1 MGAQQGK
8 ETRCGS
14 GSSVS
19 SNRGKPAK
27 HYQRSK
33 ASSKES
39 RSSLAA
45 NNVFSE
51 HNEAL
56 LQSRPLPQIPDMS
69 DDIRNLPPPMSSAS
83 RWMSKDNLLSQDDD
97 SQLFVAL
104 YDFHSGGE
112 NQLSLRKGQQ
122 VRVLSYNKTG
132 EWCEAQSWNGL
143 VGWVPSNY
151 ITPVNSLEKHSWYHG
166 PISRNAAEYLLSSGI
181 NGSFLVRESESSP
194 GQRSISVRYE
204 GRVYHYRI
212 NEDSDGKVFVTSECP
227 FNTLAELVHHHSIH
241 TDGLITVL
249 LYPAPKRNKPTVFA
263 LSPEPD
269 EWEIERTDIVMKHR
283 LGGGQYGDV
292 YEAIWKRYNM
302 TVAVKT
308 LKEDTMAL
316 KDFLEEASIMKE
328 MKHPNLVQL
337 LGVCTREPP
346 FYIITEFMQ
355 HGNLLDFLRSTTRD
369 SINAIILMHMATQI
383 SSAMS
388 YLESRC
394 FIHRDLAA
402 RNCLVGDGHLVKVA
416 DFGLARLMRDDTYTA
431 HAGAKFPIKWTAPE
445 GLAYNKFSTKS
456 DVWAFGI
463 LLWEIATYGMSPYP
477 GVELTDVYHMLE
489 SGYRMECPSGCP
501 SRIYE
506 LMKDCWLWEPNERP
520 TFKDIHEILENM
532 FHNSN
537 IIEEVEKQLEKKLP
551 SGLGKS
557 GSISSSKSHTFN
569 EKSCQNIGSELDN
582 NVMVSESQGIFSVK
596 SVFVQLS
603 RSSPRYKHVPAPPP
617 KRASSFKENS
627 FPDGLDQVEDTMF
640 FRESPDTKFDAG
652 VEDYPLCNKMGKGDS
667 HERMSEKEDSGV
679 AASSSDASSIQL
691 KKSKKNR
698 SQTSLAAQKSKDV
711 NGSRKNDT
719 KKVKVAALEV
729 QNVKKAISRY
739 GTLPKGARIGA
750 YLDSLRQHG
759 LHEGTACP
767 PETVMEG
774 ELECLREISEEVHV
788 DHRVT
793 GSVTNLSRLEIS
805 SSRHLAGM
813 RYGLE
818 NKSIR
823 NAHRFFLRQKSDL
836 THNKMNDVLETFS
849 ITESHHLRSRKPIL
863 TDRFFQ
869 NKKTEKKSESLTC
882 IREPMELLGNV
893 SNIFVNNTTHHAS
906 WENVVTNNC
915 IANSAL
921 VFESDRLDRD
931 MHKRNLKKR
940 TFNKPALNRSQNAKG
955 DGSKLPFNQQKS
967 LECNNGGNGVQF
979 MPNNGTN
986 KVKSNHFSL
995 NQCNSKLAPVT
1006 DLSDENIF
1014 TESDDSLSSPESLEN
1029 LAKVPLPDAV
1039 SELELTSQSEVVI
1052 PAPEGFQNSIG
1063 AEEEVCVSG
1072 FAKLNV
1078 ENSLEDIGAI
1088 DDDGVKNAK
1097 ESHAHPKILLR
1108 KDLSSDSL
1116 DVDFKHERSKSDA
1129 FVSDKPFSVTDSG
1142 GRRHSAGNVKNIKK
1156 HFERDFAIYDKV
1168 ANNSDGNESPE
1179 LDSSSDKII
1188 VNSKS
1193 MKVIQNDS
1201 KCSDDYFRNV
1211 NNAHEENDNLF
1222 FPPPLPPEGLN
1233 PDAGSVT
1240 SRNSPP
1246 TSPPLDPRLSNGQNK
1261 QSAKNS
1267 DQNTQNMNKVESICL
1282 DDAQSRSSIVE
1293 IHKSME
1299 DIIGRLRNS
1308 SHSNGTKVIQ
1318 LSEKIN
1324 LFCSTC
1330 GTHTANVPAQEQ
1342 FHFRELISILENQ
1355 KEHFQSYSSK
1365 SSGDVKLLT
1374 EIHSTIRDLMNV
1386 VQR

>member
-19 SNRGKPAK
+19 STRGKPAK

-33 ASSKES
+33 ASSKDS

-45 NNVFSE
+45 GNVFTE

-56 LQSRPLPQIPDMS
+56 LQSRPLPQIPDIS
-69 DDIRNLPPPMSSAS
+69 DDIRNLPPPLEGST
-83 RWMSKDNLLSQDDD
+83 RWMSKENLLSQDEND

-104 YDFHSGGE
+104 YDFQSGGE

-212 NEDSDGKVFVTSECP
+212 NEDSEGKVFVTSECP

-292 YEAIWKRYNM
+292 YEAVWKRYNM

-355 HGNLLDFLRSTTRD
+355 HGNLLDFLRNTTRD

-489 SGYRMECPSGCP
+489 SGYRMECPAGCP
-501 SRIYE
+501 ARIYE
-506 LMKDCWLWEPNERP
+506 LMKECWLWEPNERP
-520 TFKDIHEILENM
+520 TFKDIHDILENM
-532 FHNSN
+532 FQNSN
-537 IIEEVEKQLEKKLP
+537 IIEEVEKQLEQKFS
-551 SGLGKS
+551 SGLSKS
-557 GSISSSKSHTFN
+557 GSVSSSKSHSFN
-569 EKSCQNIGSELDN
+569 DKTCQNMGSELEN
-582 NVMVSESQGIFSVK
+582 NVMTSESQNIFSVK

-603 RSSPRYKHVPAPPP
+603 RSSPRYKHMPVPPP
-617 KRASSFKENS
+617 KRTSSFKENS
-627 FPDGLDQVEDTMF
+627 FPDDLDKVEDSMF
-640 FRESPDTKFDAG
+640 FRENPDVKFEAG
-652 VEDYPLCNKMGKGDS
+652 AEDFSACNKIPKGDS
-667 HERMSEKEDSGV
+667 HDRISEKEDSGV

-698 SQTSLAAQKSKDV
+698 SQTSLAIQKSKDGN
-711 NGSRKNDT
+711 NGKKNET
-719 KKVKVAALEV
+719 KKVRVAALEV

-759 LHEGTACP
+759 LHEGTQCP
-767 PETVMEG
+767 PETIMEG

-788 DHRVT
+788 DRRVT

-805 SSRHLAGM
+805 SRHMTGM

-818 NKSIR
+818 NQSIR
-823 NAHRFFLRQKSDL
+823 NSHRFFLRQKSDL

-849 ITESHHLRSRKPIL
+849 ITESHHLRSRKPL
-863 TDRFFQ
+863 LNSRFFP
-869 NKKTEKKSESLTC
+869 NKKAEKKSESLSC
-882 IREPMELLGNV
+882 IREPMELLGN
-893 SNIFVNNTTHHAS
+893 STHHAS
-906 WENVVTNNC
+906 WENIVANNC
-915 IANSAL
+915 ISNNGL
-921 VFESDRLDRD
+921 MFDDRLDRD

-940 TFNKPALNRSQNAKG
+940 TFNKSSNGREPVANS
-955 DGSKLPFNQQKS
+955 DSSKLMYNQHNS
-967 LECNNGGNGVQF
+967 TECNNSGNMQF
-979 MPNNGTN
+979 IPINASDKKM
-986 KVKSNHFSL
+986 KSKRFVN
-995 NQCNSKLAPVT
+995 NSKLAPVT
-1006 DLSDENIF
+1006 DLSDENLF
-1014 TESDDSLSSPESLEN
+1014 SESEESFSSPDDIDSL
-1029 LAKVPLPDAV
+1029 ADVPPPDAT
-1039 SELELTSQSEVVI
+1039 SELELTSQSGVIGSEIVI

-1063 AEEEVCVSG
+1063 ADEEDCLAGLE
-1072 FAKLNV
+1072 KLNV
-1078 ENSLEDIGAI
+1078 KSEGHGATESTKPQIKKKPSHLKNSIVKNLSADSVEPEDI
-1088 DDDGVKNAK
+1088 
-1097 ESHAHPKILLR
+1097 
-1108 KDLSSDSL
+1108 
-1116 DVDFKHERSKSDA
+1116 KHERSKSDA
-1129 FVSDKPFSVTDSG
+1129 FVNDKPSIAKKESN
-1142 GRRHSAGNVKNIKK
+1142 GRRHSSGCVKNFKK
-1156 HFERDFAIYDKV
+1156 LFEREFAIYDKV
-1168 ANNSDGNESPE
+1168 AKSSDDNGSPDLPDE
-1179 LDSSSDKII
+1179 EDSSEDKGR
-1188 VNSKS
+1188 SHTKKRS
-1193 MKVIQNDS
+1193 QNDS
-1201 KCSDDYFRNV
+1201 KTEKPHPDTYFANA
-1211 NNAHEENDNLF
+1211 NNAQEENDNSF
-1222 FPPPLPPEGLN
+1222 FPPPPPPEELAFEEVSSNN
-1233 PDAGSVT
+1233 PKN
-1240 SRNSPP
+1240 NSPATTP
-1246 TSPPLDPRLSNGQNK
+1246 SL
-1261 QSAKNS
+1261 
-1267 DQNTQNMNKVESICL
+1267 DQNLFKPNKLFPQISDSSTKNMNQTNEKTGSKDSDRKIMEIY
-1282 DDAQSRSSIVE
+1282 RSL
-1293 IHKSME
+1293 E
-1299 DIIGRLRNS
+1299 DLIGRLRNS
-1308 SHSNGTKVIQ
+1308 SHSNGSKVNQ
-1318 LSEKIN
+1318 LTEKIG

-1330 GTHTANVPAQEQ
+1330 GSHTANIAAQEQ
-1342 FHFRELISILENQ
+1342 FHFRELISILEGQ
-1355 KEHFQSYSSK
+1355 KERFHSYSSK
-1365 SSGDVKLLT
+1365 CSGDVKLLT
-1374 EIHSTIRDLMNV
+1374 EMHSTIRDLINII
-1386 VQR
+1386 QR

>member
-19 SNRGKPAK
+19 STRGKPAK

-33 ASSKES
+33 ASKDS
-39 RSSLAA
+39 RSSIAA
-45 NNVFSE
+45 GNVFTE
-51 HNEAL
+51 HNAL
-56 LQSRPLPQIPDMS
+56 LQSRPLPQIPDVS
-69 DDIRNLPPPMSSAS
+69 DDIRNLPPPLDAPS
-83 RWMSKDNLLSQDDD
+83 RWMSKDNLLSQDEND

-104 YDFHSGGE
+104 YDFQSGGE
-112 NQLSLRKGQQ
+112 NQLSIRKGQQ

-132 EWCEAQSWNGL
+132 EWCEATSWNGL

-194 GQRSISVRYE
+194 GQRSISVRFE

-316 KDFLEEASIMKE
+316 KDFIEEASIMKE

-355 HGNLLDFLRSTTRD
+355 HGNLLDFLRSATRD

-489 SGYRMECPSGCP
+489 SGYRMECPAGCP
-501 SRIYE
+501 ARIYD
-506 LMKDCWLWEPNERP
+506 LMKECWLWEPNERP
-520 TFKDIHEILENM
+520 TFKDIHDILENM
-532 FHNSN
+532 FQNSN
-537 IIEEVEKQLEKKLP
+537 IIEEVEKQLEKKLAA
-551 SGLGKS
+551 GLCKS
-557 GSISSSKSHTFN
+557 GSISSSKSYSFN
-569 EKSCQNIGSELDN
+569 EKPCQNISPEIEN
-582 NVMVSESQGIFSVK
+582 NAVTSESQNIFSVK

-603 RSSPRYKHVPAPPP
+603 RSSPRYKHMPAPPP
-617 KRASSFKENS
+617 KRTSTFKENS
-627 FPDGLDQVEDTMF
+627 YPDDLDKVEDAAF
-640 FRESPDTKFDAG
+640 YFRESPDVKFDAAADDDFSPCDKTPG
-652 VEDYPLCNKMGKGDS
+652 GDS
-667 HERMSEKEDSGV
+667 PIERNSEKEDSGV

-691 KKSKKNR
+691 KKSKKNK
-698 SQTSLAAQKSKDV
+698 SQNSLIQKCKDV
-711 NGSRKNDT
+711 NGKKTDS

-759 LHEGTACP
+759 LHEGTSCP
-767 PETVMEG
+767 PETIMEG

-788 DHRVT
+788 DRRVT

-805 SSRHLAGM
+805 SRHMTGV

-823 NAHRFFLRQKSDL
+823 NSHRFFMRQKSDL

-849 ITESHHLRSRKPIL
+849 ITESHHLRSGKL
-863 TDRFFQ
+863 SDRFFP
-869 NKKTEKKSESLTC
+869 NKKAEKKSESLTC
-882 IREPMELLGNV
+882 IREPMELIGNV
-893 SNIFVNNTTHHAS
+893 SNIFVNNSTHHAS
-906 WENVVTNNC
+906 WENVVANNC
-915 IANSAL
+915 ISSNSL
-921 VFESDRLDRD
+921 VFDSDRLDRD
-931 MHKRNLKKR
+931 LHQRNLKKR
-940 TFNKPALNRSQNAKG
+940 AVSG
-955 DGSKLPFNQQKS
+955 KS
-967 LECNNGGNGVQF
+967 LEPNCDNTKIGYNQRKSLQYTDSNEKKIKSSNNYQKNF
-979 MPNNGTN
+979 
-986 KVKSNHFSL
+986 
-995 NQCNSKLAPVT
+995 KLAPVT
-1006 DLSDENIF
+1006 DLSDENLF
-1014 TESDDSLSSPESLEN
+1014 SESEGSLSSPDEPGNFSS
-1029 LAKVPLPDAV
+1029 VPLPAANSE
-1039 SELELTSQSEVVI
+1039 SELNSQSLGSEVVI
-1052 PAPEGFQNSIG
+1052 PAPEGFQST
-1063 AEEEVCVSG
+1063 EEEENCLTKNLEKLKVSSCG
-1072 FAKLNV
+1072 NGTKCNT
-1078 ENSLEDIGAI
+1078 
-1088 DDDGVKNAK
+1088 K
-1097 ESHAHPKILLR
+1097 PKIMRKPKELL
-1108 KDLSSDSL
+1108 KNHSAESAESE
-1116 DVDFKHERSKSDA
+1116 DVKHERSKSDA
-1129 FVSDKPFSVTDSG
+1129 FMHDKTAFLKKDAN
-1142 GRRHSAGNVKNIKK
+1142 GRRHSAGSVKNFKK
-1156 HFERDFAIYDKV
+1156 LFEKEFAIYDKV
-1168 ANNSDGNESPE
+1168 AKSSDGHGSPDLEDEDSVGGKGQNQTNLKTKMQNHEINSESDIYLNNPE
-1179 LDSSSDKII
+1179 
-1188 VNSKS
+1188 
-1193 MKVIQNDS
+1193 
-1201 KCSDDYFRNV
+1201 
-1211 NNAHEENDNLF
+1211 EENDNSF
-1222 FPPPLPPEGLN
+1222 FPPPPPPEDLAFQEVIKSPSTKELSSGPPNHKKSCQNLN
-1233 PDAGSVT
+1233 QKD
-1240 SRNSPP
+1240 
-1246 TSPPLDPRLSNGQNK
+1246 
-1261 QSAKNS
+1261 S
-1267 DQNTQNMNKVESICL
+1267 DRKIMEIYKSI
-1282 DDAQSRSSIVE
+1282 DE
-1293 IHKSME
+1293 M
-1299 DIIGRLRNS
+1299 IGTLRNS
-1308 SHSNGTKVIQ
+1308 THSNGTRVNQ

-1330 GTHTANVPAQEQ
+1330 GNHTANIPVQEQ
-1342 FHFRELISILENQ
+1342 FHFRDLISCLESQ
-1355 KEHFQSYSSK
+1355 KEQFHSYSSK
-1365 SSGDVKLLT
+1365 SSSDVKLLT
-1374 EIHSTIRDLMNV
+1374 EIHSTIRDLINV
-1386 VQR
+1386 VHR